1 MLCTGLIYMS
11 DIKLDFNK
19 KEKSFNDEYSK
30 MQYAK
35 RHCGFE
41 GAKPFTLAEDVPDN
55 VVLILKE
62 QSRLNLILKQLNRT
76 QIILRSF

>member
-1 MLCTGLIYMS
+1 MLCTGLIRMS

-19 KEKSFNDEYSK
+19 KDKPFNDEYSK

-41 GAKPFTLAEDVPDN
+41 GAKPFKTNFKTAESYADN
-55 VVLILKE
+55 LKKF
-62 QSRLNLILKQLNRT
+62 LGDPGK
-76 QIILRSF
+76 

>member
-1 MLCTGLIYMS
+1 MS

-19 KEKSFNDEYSK
+19 KDKSFNDEYSK

-41 GAKPFTLAEDVPDN
+41 GAKPFKTNFSTAESYADN
-55 VVLILKE
+55 LKKF
-62 QSRLNLILKQLNRT
+62 LGDPGK
-76 QIILRSF
+76 